1 VVERVGGLPGVLAT
15 GIVEDLFISGAPN
28 LPITVEGRAGAGPTR
43 EEVRVDAVDG
53 DLVATVGARL
63 VAGRVF
69 SAADGP
75 TSPPVAIIN
84 ETLARRLWPG
94 EPAVGKRFATGDP
107 RSGALWIEVV
117 GVVAD
122 MRRQGFERSPIAQ
135 GFRPYA
141 QAPSRNMN
149 LLVRTDG
156 PVPGLPTAIRAAI
169 AAIDR
174 TVPLYSVTTVE
185 EALDAYLGPRRSQTY
200 LLVIFSVIALVL
212 AAIGIYGLVQYSVAQ
227 RTREM
232 GVRLALGARI
242 ERVALMVVGEGFLLA
257 VVGLALGIG
266 LALSISRVASA
277 LLFGVAPFDVT
288 SLIMTSALLLVTT
301 LVACWVPARRAG
313 RVDPVVAL
321 RDT

>member
-1 VVERVGGLPGVLAT
+1 
-15 GIVEDLFISGAPN
+15 
-28 LPITVEGRAGAGPTR
+28 
-43 EEVRVDAVDG
+43 
-53 DLVATVGARL
+53 
-63 VAGRVF
+63 
-69 SAADGP
+69 
-75 TSPPVAIIN
+75 
-84 ETLARRLWPG
+84 
-94 EPAVGKRFATGDP
+94 
-107 RSGALWIEVV
+107 
-117 GVVAD
+117 
-122 MRRQGFERSPIAQ
+122 
-135 GFRPYA
+135 
-141 QAPSRNMN
+141 MN